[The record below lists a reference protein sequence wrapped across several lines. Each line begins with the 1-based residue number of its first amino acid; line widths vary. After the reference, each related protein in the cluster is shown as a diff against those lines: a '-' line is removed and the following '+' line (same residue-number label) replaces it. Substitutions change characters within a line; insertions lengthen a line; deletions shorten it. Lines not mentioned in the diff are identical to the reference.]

1 MSNEDINRI
10 KRLANK
16 ISAIVKKDEDI
27 GYFDMSVS
35 KNKDYIFMCAYGE
48 DFKGPL
54 FTIFGNKNL
63 KFKISEDKL

>member
-35 KNKDYIFMCAYGE
+35 KNKDYIGMCAYGK
-48 DFKGPL
+48 DFNGPL
-54 FTIFGNKNL
+54 FTIYGNKNL
-63 KFKISEDKL
+63 KFKITEDKP